1 MKFLA
6 FLFLLVSFMFAKV
19 DINTASADQLTKVK
33 GIGPAKAKAIVEYRA
48 KNGSFKNI
56 EELGK
61 VRGFGEKSVNA
72 VKGDLEVAQTMTN
85 APAKK

>member
-33 GIGPAKAKAIVEYRA
+33 GIGPAKAKAIVEYRT
-48 KNGSFKNI
+48 KNGSFKSI

-61 VRGFGEKSVNA
+61 VKGFGEKSVNA
-72 VKGDLEVAQTMTN
+72 VKGDLEVVQTMTN